1 MYNIVLKMNKDK
13 KEQKTMFGKGKEK
26 ILECF
31 YRNRKKE
38 FYFSEILRET
48 GLTQNTTLKHF
59 KNLQKLGLIISTK
72 KIGNTFYKINPKNPQ
87 IYSIFSYF
95 DYKKL
100 NELPSERKRA
110 INEFLDKIKT
120 KPLIA
125 VIFGSTAKG
134 TFRKE
139 SDIDILLIFN
149 KKEAMDKK
157 LKEDIE
163 AITGIKIQTFI
174 IDFDYFKEQVLKE
187 EDKVITHAIKTGF
200 PITGNDKFYKEV
212 LNG

>member
-1 MYNIVLKMNKDK
+1 MNN
-13 KEQKTMFGKGKEK
+13 TLFGKGKGK

-31 YRNRKKE
+31 YRNRQKE
-38 FYFSEILRET
+38 LYFSEILRET
-48 GLTQNTTLKHF
+48 KLTQNTTLKHL
-59 KNLQKLGLIISTK
+59 KNLQTANLIASTK

-110 INEFLDKIKT
+110 INEFLDNLKT

-125 VIFGSTAKG
+125 LIFGSTAKG
-134 TFRKE
+134 TFGKE

-149 KKEAMDKK
+149 NKEATDKK

-174 IDFDYFKEQVLKE
+174 IDFDYFKEQILKE

-200 PITGNDKFYKEV
+200 VITGFDKFYKEV
-212 LNG
+212 LNTKN